1 MKSVNAGNLL
11 ERQSTLESAANA
23 ANGEQDRGQTMSA
36 AQATDLMDGDAQ
48 PFVHL
53 REVSK
58 HFRAN
63 RGGTEIAA
71 LDGVS
76 LSAAKGSI
84 TAIIGR
90 SGAGKSTLIRLIN
103 GLEKPSSG
111 NVIVNGM
118 DIAPLSE
125 RELRQTRRS
134 IGMIFQHFN
143 LLSSRT
149 VYENIALPLEIAGTS
164 KAEIRK
170 KVTPLLD
177 LVGLANM
184 SDRYPS
190 QLSGGQKQR
199 VGIARALATSPSL
212 LLSDEATSALDPETT
227 RSVLALLR
235 QINRELGLTI
245 ILITHEMEVVK
256 SIADYVAVIDHGK
269 IVEQGTTA
277 STFSAPQH
285 EVTRTLL
292 ASLPS
297 YRIPENLA
305 KDLRPQNFASAKPVL
320 RVSFLGADNAHNS
333 NARLNQVLGEN
344 FQILSGALD
353 DIGDQPFGSF
363 IIKLPDP
370 IQSADQIL
378 AELASNHISAEVLGY
393 VA

>member
-1 MKSVNAGNLL
+1 
-11 ERQSTLESAANA
+11 
-23 ANGEQDRGQTMSA
+23 MSA

-305 KDLRPQNFASAKPVL
+305 KDLRHQNFASAKPVL

-333 NARLNQVLGEN
+333 NTRLNQVLGEN

-370 IQSADQIL
+370 ILSADQIL